1 VSGHRTARTR
11 LIATSILAIVAAL
24 ATLVVIITVRYRDGL
39 EQRLRTDLTSGAS
52 ALRAARTPQTLK
64 SVIASLTAEG
74 ISVDLGGTTGKG
86 GSLPATPGG
95 TLTVQERIPVGG
107 RDVRATLT
115 GSRAGID
122 RQVRSLEVTEAIGGV
137 IALALL
143 AALGRALV
151 LLDRAA
157 SEARASEA
165 AMRTFL
171 ADASHELRTPVAAL
185 QATAERLLRD
195 QPARPARDAIEAQLA
210 GDSGRL
216 GHLIDDLLNLAR
228 LDARERPHREPVDLA
243 DLASATVAAT
253 RTADPAAHVELV
265 TNGPVPATG
274 DRDALLRAVRN
285 LLDNAVAAADT
296 VEVAVTRTANGP
308 TMSVTDNG
316 PGVPADQRERIF
328 EPFVRLPGSPRGG
341 TGLGLAIV
349 RRTIQSHGGTI
360 TCDPSPT
367 GGARFTLRLPADPQT
382 GARPHEDPHRVKLTV
397 RPVAV
402 AKALAD
408 RLTPARQ
415 QAPLG
420 NPR

>member
-1 VSGHRTARTR
+1 MSGHRPARTR
-11 LIATSILAIVAAL
+11 LIAASILGIVAAL
-24 ATLVVIITVRYRDGL
+24 ATFVVVITVRYRDGL
-39 EQRLRTDLTSGAS
+39 EQRLRADLTSGAS
-52 ALRAARTPQTLK
+52 ALRAAGTPQALK
-64 SVIASLTAEG
+64 SVIGSLAAEG
-74 ISVDLGGTTGKG
+74 ISVDLAGISGPG
-86 GSLPATPGG
+86 GSLQVTPGAAL
-95 TLTVQERIPVGG
+95 LTVQELIPVGG
-107 RDVRATLT
+107 RDVPATLT

-122 RQVRSLEVTEAIGGV
+122 RQVHSLEVTEAIGGV

-143 AALGRALV
+143 AALARALV
-151 LLDRAA
+151 LLDRAV

-210 GDSGRL
+210 RDSGRL

-243 DLASATVAAT
+243 DLASAAVAAT
-253 RTADPAAHVELV
+253 RTTDPAAHVELV
-265 TNGPVPATG
+265 TAGPVPATG

-285 LLDNAVAAADT
+285 LLDNAFAVADT
-296 VEVAVTRTANGP
+296 VVVEVTQTANGP

-328 EPFVRLPGSPRGG
+328 EPFVRLPRSPRGG

-349 RRTIQSHGGTI
+349 RRTIESHGGTV

-367 GGARFTLRLPADPQT
+367 GGARFTLRLPA
-382 GARPHEDPHRVKLTV
+382 
-397 RPVAV
+397 
-402 AKALAD
+402 
-408 RLTPARQ
+408 
-415 QAPLG
+415 
-420 NPR
+420 NS

>member
-1 VSGHRTARTR
+1 VSGHRPARTR
-11 LIATSILAIVAAL
+11 LIAASLLGIVAVL
-24 ATLVVIITVRYRDGL
+24 ATFVVVLTVRYRDGL

-52 ALRAARTPQTLK
+52 ALRAAGTPAALK
-64 SVIASLTAEG
+64 PVIGSLAAEG
-74 ISVDLGGTTGKG
+74 ISVDLAGISGPG
-86 GSLPATPGG
+86 GSLQVTPGG
-95 TLTVQERIPVGG
+95 ALLTVHEVIPVGG
-107 RDVRATLT
+107 REVPATLT

-143 AALGRALV
+143 AALARVLV
-151 LLDRAA
+151 LLDRAV

-210 GDSGRL
+210 RDSGRL

-243 DLASATVAAT
+243 DLASAAVAAT
-253 RTADPAAHVELV
+253 RTAEPTARVELV
-265 TNGPVPATG
+265 TAGPVPVTG

-285 LLDNAVAAADT
+285 LLDNAFAVADT
-296 VEVAVTRTANGP
+296 VVLEVTQTANGP

-316 PGVPADQRERIF
+316 PGVPADHRERIF
-328 EPFVRLPGSPRGG
+328 EPFVRLPRSPRNG

-349 RRTIQSHGGTI
+349 RRTIESHGGTI
-360 TCDPSPT
+360 TCDPTPA
-367 GGARFTLRLPADPQT
+367 GGARFTLRLPAD
-382 GARPHEDPHRVKLTV
+382 A
-397 RPVAV
+397 
-402 AKALAD
+402 
-408 RLTPARQ
+408 
-415 QAPLG
+415 
-420 NPR
+420 